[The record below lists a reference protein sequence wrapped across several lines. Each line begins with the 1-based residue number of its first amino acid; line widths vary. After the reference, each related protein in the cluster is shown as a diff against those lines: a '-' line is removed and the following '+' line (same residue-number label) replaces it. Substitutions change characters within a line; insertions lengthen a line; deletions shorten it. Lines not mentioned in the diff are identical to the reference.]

1 MISACVFGLLLPQSP
16 DVELSPASSCDH
28 EKLYHTNGDEVD
40 SHLQQVGRKYFCDYI
55 PPKIAYW
62 ARLQSSQDHFI
73 DPINLVSD
81 SSGDSPP
88 TIKKRRVMQRDVT
101 IAVTN
106 EFLASPSR
114 FGRNVRHVDTS
125 GKPQFTA
132 IEERVIGIN
141 ESKAVY
147 QRFEESGGFDK
158 VPIAFLGCAQKLIS
172 EYQRAIA
179 RKASWR
185 AILCSR
191 GDSSGPLP
199 PKIKPEIVRSEY
211 VQITYNWFLAEYKT
225 FALYRWSTSS
235 LRRKEGLKRK
245 MKRLKHQAQQED
257 QEDSGSM
264 SSHSVDFG
272 AL

>member
-16 DVELSPASSCDH
+16 DIELSPASSCDH
-28 EKLYHTNGDEVD
+28 EKLYHTNGHEVD

-55 PPKIAYW
+55 PPKITYW
-62 ARLQSSQDHFI
+62 ARLQSPQDHFI

-141 ESKAVY
+141 ESRAVY

-158 VPIAFLGCAQKLIS
+158 VPIAFLGCAKKPIS

-179 RKASWR
+179 RKASWQ
-185 AILCSR
+185 AILVEIR
-191 GDSSGPLP
+191 AVLFLP
-199 PKIKPEIVRSEY
+199 R
-211 VQITYNWFLAEYKT
+211 
-225 FALYRWSTSS
+225 
-235 LRRKEGLKRK
+235 
-245 MKRLKHQAQQED
+245 
-257 QEDSGSM
+257 
-264 SSHSVDFG
+264 
-272 AL
+272 

>member
-55 PPKIAYW
+55 LPKITYL
-62 ARLQSSQDHFI
+62 ARLQSSK
-73 DPINLVSD
+73 VASD
-81 SSGDSPP
+81 SSVDSPP
-88 TIKKRRVMQRDVT
+88 TIKKLRVSRKLLPKMQRDVT

-106 EFLASPSR
+106 EFLPSPSR

-147 QRFEESGGFDK
+147 QRFQESGGFDD
-158 VPIAFLGCAQKLIS
+158 VPGPFLGCAKKLIS
-172 EYQRAIA
+172 DYQRAIA

-199 PKIKPEIVRSEY
+199 PRIKPEIVRSEY
-211 VQITYNWFLAEYKT
+211 GQVTYNWFLAEYQT
-225 FALYRWSTSS
+225 FAHRGSTAS
-235 LRRKEGLKRK
+235 LRRKENFKRK
-245 MKRLKHQAQQED
+245 MQRLKHPSQQED
-257 QEDSGSM
+257 EEDSGSM
-264 SSHSVDFG
+264 SSHSVGFG